1 MNIEAA
7 DIQSLFPGFDSLEKL
22 QQTLATDASLPSS
35 FTETLMVQLQ
45 QLQNV
50 VSANKDIVPDSGT
63 TVATAA
69 AISASTGKHLPSD
82 GNIDLEQT
90 LTALSEIMGR
100 LNIIQQS
107 EPSTRQVQGADV
119 NATDSEQ
126 TIGDRLQAVDKFQA
140 LGDLSLATRI
150 NAPDQSVQK
159 PVQTIAAELQQT
171 LENDPL
177 QKVLASSVAKTE
189 RAQLQDAAQSLL
201 QRQNSRQQNVLMNT
215 ASVPAQDTDIKQQA
229 AEDLARSELLTSDK
243 NQAQFSDVF
252 KQNAGLSKGLM
263 DEVGL
268 EKKTKNKLQSIDS
281 RAVLSGLAH
290 LERSV
295 MPAQDTRNSL
305 PVVQTAIT
313 HPQWGQE
320 FADKVV
326 WLHQKAIPSAEINLN
341 PRHLGPVSIHIDV
354 DKEQANVSF
363 QAHNPL
369 VRDSIEAALPRLRD
383 MLSAQNLNL
392 GDVNVSQQQSGQK
405 QSSNGFEQQT
415 GQDDNKNT
423 ADSNLPHE
431 AVADSAAAVMDEIE
445 AGRAIVSQGLLSL
458 FA

>member
-1 MNIEAA
+1 
-7 DIQSLFPGFDSLEKL
+7 
-22 QQTLATDASLPSS
+22 
-35 FTETLMVQLQ
+35 
-45 QLQNV
+45 
-50 VSANKDIVPDSGT
+50 
-63 TVATAA
+63 
-69 AISASTGKHLPSD
+69 
-82 GNIDLEQT
+82 
-90 LTALSEIMGR
+90 
-100 LNIIQQS
+100 
-107 EPSTRQVQGADV
+107 
-119 NATDSEQ
+119 
-126 TIGDRLQAVDKFQA
+126 
-140 LGDLSLATRI
+140 
-150 NAPDQSVQK
+150 
-159 PVQTIAAELQQT
+159 
-171 LENDPL
+171 
-177 QKVLASSVAKTE
+177 
-189 RAQLQDAAQSLL
+189 
-201 QRQNSRQQNVLMNT
+201 
-215 ASVPAQDTDIKQQA
+215 
-229 AEDLARSELLTSDK
+229 
-243 NQAQFSDVF
+243 
-252 KQNAGLSKGLM
+252 
-263 DEVGL
+263 
-268 EKKTKNKLQSIDS
+268 LQSIDS